1 MIQYVI
7 KRDGRKEP
15 FNTDKI
21 NDWARWGEKT
31 VHPKDFSWSGIV
43 MRVVGSMPEEVTA
56 QELQDALIREC
67 LNQDTWEGSRM
78 AGRLYASSLPK
89 VLYEGRKHPHI
100 KDLHAKLIDAGIVV
114 KPNYTDEEYDLI
126 NKMLVH
132 RRDYTYPHYA
142 VNQLVKKYALQDR
155 INRRAYETPQFIY
168 MRVAMQTF
176 NHYEKPDRMEK
187 LKGLYEEL
195 SHQRINVPTP
205 YFANSLTSN
214 TNTCS
219 CFPAGTLVDTEDRRV
234 PIERV
239 PVGSKVL
246 THTGEY
252 QTVTDRFSRK
262 FSGKMVTLNT
272 VAGYNSE
279 FECTYNHQ
287 IFAIKK
293 TSTQAVKN
301 SETAIP
307 EWIEADHLR
316 VGDYIKLGVDVSDLG
331 FNYSVWDI
339 VRNHELMAD
348 YDLVD
353 GLIVRTRGVIRHKH
367 PEVPN
372 IMLNS
377 EDFFRLLGYY
387 LAEGCITHRKNGA
400 KHFDLT
406 FGTKDQDFIQD
417 AIKICKDLFN
427 LDLSIYPRDDN
438 STKLVTFS
446 KVLVALMLEL
456 CGTGYAVKHLVPKIM
471 TAPRNLQKHLLVG
484 LIRGDGCSIISGFR
498 VSMANKELIYQ
509 VKNICLRLGFHI
521 SLQEGKRPERYFNRP
536 RFGTLRINVAG
547 TSDFALLVNKDLY
560 KIRQVKSVD
569 GLHILVREDGVFA
582 RVRLLS
588 SRMVEDLD
596 VWDLTV
602 DGDHSFVVNSLCVHN
617 CSVITCQDEWQSI
630 GVLNTLAYS
639 LTTIG
644 AGVGAHMKTRS
655 INDPVRG
662 GLVKHAGKVPYYRA
676 FANVMKSSTQG
687 CYDPETKVLTA
698 NGWIPFE
705 SVTKDTQIVQVA
717 EDMSLSTST
726 PTDIIAYKHK
736 GVMYHFTSDDVDVLV
751 TPDHRMIYT
760 RDGKLQ
766 EEIAETVEFKEG
778 DILHL
783 DVDITVDATTVR
795 KDKVEDYDAMVYCV
809 TVPTNIILVMRNH
822 KTLVCGNSRSGASTM
837 HFPVFDPEIEVLI
850 GLKNPLSTLANR
862 VRESDYAVSINK
874 PFLKRAFTRKPFW
887 LFSYKDNP
895 ELYEMFYHA
904 DSEAFD
910 RELEAYAMANPEKVT
925 EIDANHL
932 LSEIMRHRVETGR
945 LYIHFADISNHQT
958 PYFDSIYSSN
968 LCVAGDQLIPSNKGL
983 LTADELYMLEGDG
996 LELIGSQDVVKSTP
1010 MKLRGVDQD
1019 IFKITLSNG
1028 MTHKVTADHEVI
1040 TTRGKVK
1047 CKDLV
1052 PGQDSLSF
1060 NVTEGIFGD
1069 KDMVDEAWLLGLYQ
1083 GDGTQTK
1090 DDVHICVWD
1099 NKTAVLKDE
1108 ILATYKRVRE
1118 KHVGTVYY
1126 WPGGEK
1132 PYSEPKFSK
1141 NTKVGRNDKWTLTS
1155 RCLKKTLK
1163 FEKGVIPRWIR
1174 EGTRETQLAYVK
1186 GLFQTDGT
1194 YNYNTKAGTHYLSI
1208 TSIERKFLE
1217 DLQILLNNLGFV
1229 FSLCISSPAAKK
1241 LLPDQKGGK
1250 KLYDCKESYRLVSGN
1265 AYTCLRFEEAT
1276 GFMTF
1281 RGKTIPAPKV
1291 SVKLPRNFAK
1301 VVSVEHAGKGNVYCP
1316 TVDSDDHVFVA
1327 NGLYTLNCKEISLP
1341 TKPFSSHQD
1350 LYSEDPEGL
1359 VAFCNLA
1366 GLNIPHIKNDEE
1378 YERAAYYALTMIEH
1392 GIENSTP
1399 PFPALNANLKDWR
1412 SAGVGIVGLA
1422 YLMAKKGM
1430 SYTTQEGREFIHE
1443 QAERYGYF
1451 VTKAAIQLTKE
1462 YGTCKKASETKYA
1475 TGWLPMDDASPA
1487 AKALVNRELAYD
1499 WDALREEMKALGGLR
1514 FSTLMA
1520 IAPSES
1526 SSISCSLTNSIYP
1539 ARSLSL
1545 TKTSGDTSNKWVAP
1559 EATRLA
1565 KKYELA
1571 FDIDNEHHINNYA
1584 LWQIFIDQGI
1594 SADFFLDRSKVVDVS
1609 MAKLFKEIAQC
1620 AKLGVKTN
1628 YYYNTKTDKQDAV
1641 DFVNATQASVEDD
1654 GVDDSEGGCGS
1665 GGCTL

>member
-155 INRRAYETPQFIY
+155 VNRRAYETPQFIY

-214 TNTCS
+214 TNT
-219 CFPAGTLVDTEDRRV
+219 
-234 PIERV
+234 
-239 PVGSKVL
+239 
-246 THTGEY
+246 
-252 QTVTDRFSRK
+252 
-262 FSGKMVTLNT
+262 
-272 VAGYNSE
+272 
-279 FECTYNHQ
+279 
-287 IFAIKK
+287 
-293 TSTQAVKN
+293 
-301 SETAIP
+301 
-307 EWIEADHLR
+307 
-316 VGDYIKLGVDVSDLG
+316 
-331 FNYSVWDI
+331 
-339 VRNHELMAD
+339 
-348 YDLVD
+348 
-353 GLIVRTRGVIRHKH
+353 
-367 PEVPN
+367 
-372 IMLNS
+372 
-377 EDFFRLLGYY
+377 
-387 LAEGCITHRKNGA
+387 
-400 KHFDLT
+400 
-406 FGTKDQDFIQD
+406 
-417 AIKICKDLFN
+417 
-427 LDLSIYPRDDN
+427 
-438 STKLVTFS
+438 
-446 KVLVALMLEL
+446 
-456 CGTGYAVKHLVPKIM
+456 
-471 TAPRNLQKHLLVG
+471 
-484 LIRGDGCSIISGFR
+484 
-498 VSMANKELIYQ
+498 
-509 VKNICLRLGFHI
+509 
-521 SLQEGKRPERYFNRP
+521 
-536 RFGTLRINVAG
+536 
-547 TSDFALLVNKDLY
+547 
-560 KIRQVKSVD
+560 
-569 GLHILVREDGVFA
+569 
-582 RVRLLS
+582 S
-588 SRMVEDLD
+588 S
-596 VWDLTV
+596 
-602 DGDHSFVVNSLCVHN
+602 
-617 CSVITCQDEWQSI
+617 CSVLTCQDEWQSI

-736 GVMYHFTSDDVDVLV
+736 GVMYHFTSDDVDILV

-760 RDGKLQ
+760 RDGKLV
-766 EEIAETVEFKEG
+766 EEVAETVEFKEG

-783 DVDITVDATTVR
+783 DIDSQVDATTVT
-795 KDKVEDYDAMVYCV
+795 KTKVEDYDAMVYCV

-874 PFLKRAFTRKPFW
+874 PFLKRAFTKKPFW

-996 LELIGSQDVVKSTP
+996 LELVGSQDVVKSSP

-1052 PGQDSLSF
+1052 AGQDSLSF
-1060 NVTEGIFGD
+1060 NVSEGIFGN

-1118 KHVGTVYY
+1118 KHVGTFYY

-1174 EGTRETQLAYVK
+1174 EGTRETQIAYVK

-1250 KLYDCKESYRLVSGN
+1250 KLYDCKESYRLVSGD

-1291 SVKLPRNFAK
+1291 SVKLPRNFAR
-1301 VVSVEHAGKGNVYCP
+1301 VVSVEHVGKGNVYCP
-1316 TVDSDDHVFVA
+1316 TVDSEDHVFVA

-1462 YGTCKKASETKYA
+1462 YGTCKKAGETKYA
-1475 TGWLPMDDASPA
+1475 NGWLPMDDASPA

-1526 SSISCSLTNSIYP
+1526 CLSVETKVHTSDGLLSLKDILETYAGVSLDDAITDYNPIEGGFWCELATPLKALTRDGSYQDIPRVWVNGVTVPFKITLEDGSVVKATANHKFLVRRDAQEVWVSAKELKEGDSIVNINKDAVKVSYIEYLDNAVPTLDIEVANVHNYILENGCVVHNSSISCSLTNSIYP